1 MIYSEQKE
9 LQQHTHIIGLPVE
22 ADYWLLDY
30 LSINKKSQIR
40 IIERETCGNMKLIT
54 LSLVFVVLS
63 AIKVNSD
70 ATDYSTIN
78 SDGSYSFG

>member
-1 MIYSEQKE
+1 MR
-9 LQQHTHIIGLPVE
+9 L
-22 ADYWLLDY
+22 
-30 LSINKKSQIR
+30 
-40 IIERETCGNMKLIT
+40 MT